1 MSLPKSLVDMAKDT
15 SIDASKFSAIVE
27 AHEQERKRSAEAA
40 FVTAFLK
47 MKPKLPIIDERGHI
61 EYRDG
66 RKGTYALNED
76 IQLVIEPI
84 LLAHGFMLTFETE
97 HPSPNAIRVMG
108 LLTHRKGHTR
118 RSAFE
123 APADTSGGKTAPQ
136 ARGSVMSFG
145 HRYCT
150 LDLLN
155 LVTKGADDDGQAR
168 TAGKVLTAATV
179 AQFPALVHGAAMGY
193 DVLSERWKSIPE
205 EERDSIPVEDW
216 QTLKEIAQLKDA
228 VI

>member
-1 MSLPKSLVDMAKDT
+1 MSLPKSLLDMAKDT

-27 AHEQERKRSAEAA
+27 AHEQERKRSAEQA

-118 RSAFE
+118 GSAFE

-136 ARGSVMSFG
+136 ARGSVLSYG
-145 HRYCT
+145 HRYT
-150 LDLLN
+150 SMDLLN
-155 LVTKGADDDGQAR
+155 LITRGIDNDGDTR

-179 AQFPALVHGAAMGY
+179 SQFPGLVAASSDGY
-193 DVLSERWKSIPE
+193 DALSVIWRGLDES
-205 EERDSIPVEDW
+205 ERDSIPVEDW

-228 VI
+228 VL

>member
-1 MSLPKSLVDMAKDT
+1 MSLPKSLIDMAKDT

-27 AHEQERKRSAEAA
+27 AHEQERKRSAEQA
-40 FVTAFLK
+40 FVSAFLR

-97 HPSPNAIRVMG
+97 HPSPNAIRVIG

-136 ARGSVMSFG
+136 ARGSVMSYG
-145 HRYCT
+145 KRYVS

-155 LVTKGADDDGQAR
+155 LVTKGEDDDANTR

-179 AQFPALVHGAAMGY
+179 SQWPALVTSAADGY
-193 DVLSERWKSIPE
+193 DALSAYWRTLTEDS
-205 EERDSIPVEDW
+205 RDSIPVEDW
-216 QTLKEIAQLKDA
+216 LTLKEIAQLKDA
-228 VI
+228 VL